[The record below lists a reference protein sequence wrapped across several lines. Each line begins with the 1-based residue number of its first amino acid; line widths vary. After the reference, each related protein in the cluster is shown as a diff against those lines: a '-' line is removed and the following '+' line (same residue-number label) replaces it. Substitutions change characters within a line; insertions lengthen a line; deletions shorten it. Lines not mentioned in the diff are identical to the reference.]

1 MKIIVAS
8 GRGGNAVTPSRDHS
22 APDVKASRRIPISFG
37 INVIIYGT
45 LPEVDRFVGG
55 FLRGGLGASMP
66 IPPDANPGY
75 KYSETW
81 GACPEGGDVEVL
93 TDTSIVAGQIED
105 SERPHIRSIKANWV
119 NNNTFTLISHHK
131 EIGALESVA
140 LILDID
146 LKLREQPAVADEVSI
161 L

>member
-1 MKIIVAS
+1 MANSIRNIL
-8 GRGGNAVTPSRDHS
+8 TL
-22 APDVKASRRIPISFG
+22 
-37 INVIIYGT
+37 YGT

-131 EIGALESVA
+131 EIGALDLPGFVGQDKTPIA
-140 LILDID
+140 LIVFYTKWKFPFIWI
-146 LKLREQPAVADEVSI
+146 EAVINRNTNVE
-161 L
+161 